1 MRAIAGANA
10 SHGLSDDVFGFFLR
24 NGLPSGVPLSKIPPQ
39 LVRYFQFPLMRDGDR
54 LKRTDAYRFVF
65 LNTAP
70 EKRFDCGLL
79 VGREIFGIADHAIE
93 PDYIMTDC
101 IPKIRRCPDASRPAG
116 FDRGAQAAHNQSLRV
131 PGLLRSGKFAG

>member
-24 NGLPSGVPLSKIPPQ
+24 NGLPSGVHLSKIPPQ

-70 EKRFDCGLL
+70 RSASMAAFWSGERSLAL
-79 VGREIFGIADHAIE
+79 Q
-93 PDYIMTDC
+93 IM
-101 IPKIRRCPDASRPAG
+101 R
-116 FDRGAQAAHNQSLRV
+116 
-131 PGLLRSGKFAG
+131 